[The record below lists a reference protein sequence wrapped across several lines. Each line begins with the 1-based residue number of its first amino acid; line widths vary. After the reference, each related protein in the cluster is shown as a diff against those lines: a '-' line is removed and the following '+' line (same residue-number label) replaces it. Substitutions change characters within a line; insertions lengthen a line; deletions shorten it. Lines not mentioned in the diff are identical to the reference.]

1 LNGLTII
8 INCKMNTASKFPFL
22 LFLIGCWC
30 LAQPSFSQNLQ
41 FKKTGSGILLEE
53 NSQPRFFYQTATKSL
68 NGEYPRSNYVHP
80 LYGLDGE
87 VLTEDFPEDHLHHH
101 GIFWA
106 WHQLYAEGKRVGDPW
121 ISEGVDWK
129 VKKTRTKAKK
139 NKAEINARIDW
150 IQTANNQPI
159 VQEDLVI
166 KFERL
171 EEDVFALTF
180 DVDLTALVDGV
191 EIGGSEDAKGYG
203 GFSPRFFLPED
214 IVFESTEGNVE
225 PHNLPVQAG
234 PWMNMKGT
242 FDPGTELSS
251 GIVIMGEPDRL
262 PSYKGWILRSANSM
276 QNMAFPG
283 KEPISIEKGKS
294 LSFRNQILVHKDLGQ
309 EEIQSY
315 YEKFRAE

>member
-283 KEPISIEKGKS
+283 KEPIAIEKGKS

>member
-1 LNGLTII
+1 MFNPNIKYLILVLA
-8 INCKMNTASKFPFL
+8 CFL
-22 LFLIGCWC
+22 LANSSY
-30 LAQPSFSQNLQ
+30 AQKLTFR
-41 FKKTGSGILLEE
+41 KTDNGILLEE
-53 NSQPRFFYQTATKSL
+53 NAQPRFFYQTATKSL
-68 NGEYPRSNYVHP
+68 DGKYHRSNYVHP
-80 LYGLDGE
+80 LYGLEGE

-129 VKKTRTKAKK
+129 VKKTSTKTKK
-139 NKAEINARIDW
+139 NRASIKAQIDW
-150 IQTANNQPI
+150 IQSSDNQSI

-166 KFERL
+166 EFERL

-180 DVDLTALVDGV
+180 DIKLTALVNGV

-214 IVFESTEGNVE
+214 VVFESTAGTVQ
-225 PHNLPVQAG
+225 PQTLPVQAG

-251 GIVIMGEPDRL
+251 GIVIMGEPDLL
-262 PSYKGWILRSANSM
+262 PSYKGWILRSAKSM

-283 KEPISIEKGKS
+283 KDPIGIEKGKS
-294 LSFRNQILVHKDLGQ
+294 LSFRNQILVHKDLSPEQ
-309 EEIQSY
+309 IQGY
-315 YEKFRAE
+315 YEKFRAQ

>member
-8 INCKMNTASKFPFL
+8 INCKMKTVSKFPFL
-22 LFLIGCWC
+22 LFLIGCCC

-41 FKKTGSGILLEE
+41 FKKTSNGILLEE